1 MFDIM
6 PSVMFW
12 LIPVIILI
20 VLAMTIMRCY
30 VICPNDKIL
39 VVYGAGSNSDGAS
52 IIHGGGRMVIPFF
65 QRSSFLNL
73 TPLPITVDLNDAL
86 SANNIRVSL
95 PSQFTISIASDKPAL
110 MQNAVRYLLNL
121 DEDEIKVTA
130 RDIIFGSLRAVV
142 ATLTIEELTRNR
154 DKFIK
159 AINDNVGAE
168 LNKIGMMILNVNLRD
183 LTDSS
188 GYITAMGQKSAA
200 EAINQAQIDVSEQKR
215 KGDVGVETNNQVRD
229 VTVAQQKTIS
239 QIGIS
244 TAEKDSQV
252 KIAELAAETQQ
263 GTNDAQATIADSN
276 ASLAVRQADAHEK
289 GEVAKAR
296 AATVISNQQREA
308 QQAELAKEQLPA
320 AEVAREQLEIESNAQ
335 ANKAR
340 IIAQGEADSIL
351 FKFKAEA
358 EGLQLVLEA
367 KAAGY
372 ERIITA
378 AGGDTNAAATLLMI
392 EKMAEIVQIQSEALA
407 NIQIDKITV
416 WDSGSGNDGMQGF
429 IRNFAASLPPLAEIA
444 QQAGIKLPSFMGELV
459 ESTKQPVE
467 KPAEKPVAALDAP
480 KAD

>member
-1 MFDIM
+1 M
-6 PSVMFW
+6 
-12 LIPVIILI
+12 
-20 VLAMTIMRCY
+20 
-30 VICPNDKIL
+30 
-39 VVYGAGSNSDGAS
+39 
-52 IIHGGGRMVIPFF
+52 
-65 QRSSFLNL
+65 
-73 TPLPITVDLNDAL
+73 
-86 SANNIRVSL
+86 
-95 PSQFTISIASDKPAL
+95 
-110 MQNAVRYLLNL
+110 
-121 DEDEIKVTA
+121 
-130 RDIIFGSLRAVV
+130 
-142 ATLTIEELTRNR
+142 TIEELTRNR

-215 KGDVGVETNNQVRD
+215 KGDVGVETNNRERD
-229 VTVAQQKTIS
+229 VTVAEQKTLS

-244 TAEKDSQV
+244 TAERDSKI
-252 KIAELAAETQQ
+252 KIAELAAQTTHGKNE
-263 GTNDAQATIADSN
+263 AEATIADSN

-289 GEVAKAR
+289 GEVATAKAQ
-296 AATVISNQQREA
+296 TVIFNQQREA
-308 QQAELAKEQLPA
+308 QQAELAKAQLPA
-320 AEVAREQLEIESNAQ
+320 AEVAKEQLEIESNAQ
-335 ANKAR
+335 AQKAR

-351 FKFKAEA
+351 LKFKAEA

-372 ERIITA
+372 ERIISA

-407 NIQIDKITV
+407 NIKIDKISV

-429 IRNFAASLPPLAEIA
+429 IRNFASSLPPLAEIA
-444 QQAGIKLPSFMGELV
+444 AQAGIKLPSFMGELI
-459 ESTKQPVE
+459 E
-467 KPAEKPVAALDAP
+467 KAKDPANAPVATVEAP

>member
-1 MFDIM
+1 MFDVM

-52 IIHGGGRMVIPFF
+52 IIHGGGRLVIPFF
-65 QRSSFLNL
+65 QRSSFLSL
-73 TPLPITVDLNDAL
+73 TPLAITVDLNDSL

-95 PSQFTISIASDKPAL
+95 PSLFTISIASDKPAL

-121 DEDEIKVTA
+121 DEDQIKVTA

-183 LTDSS
+183 LSDLS

-215 KGDVGVETNNQVRD
+215 KGDVGVETNNRERD
-229 VTVAQQKTIS
+229 VTVAEQKTLS

-244 TAEKDSQV
+244 TADRDSKV
-252 KIAELAAETQQ
+252 KIAELAAETTQ
-263 GTNDAQATIADSN
+263 GKNVAEANIADSN
-276 ASLAVRQADAHEK
+276 ASLAVRQAEANEK

-296 AATVISNQQREA
+296 AQTVIFNQQREA

-320 AEVAREQLEIESNAQ
+320 AEVAKEQLVIESNAQ
-335 ANKAR
+335 ADKAR

-351 FKFKAEA
+351 MKFKAEA
-358 EGLQLVLEA
+358 EGLKLVLEA

-372 ERIITA
+372 QRIITA

-392 EKMAEIVQIQSEALA
+392 EKMAEIVKIQSEALA
-407 NIQIDKITV
+407 GIKVDKITI

-429 IRNFAASLPPLAEIA
+429 IRNFAASLPPLQEIA
-444 QQAGIKLPSFMGELV
+444 AQAGIKLPSFMGELV
-459 ESTKQPVE
+459 ETAAKEQAN
-467 KPAEKPVAALDAP
+467 KTVATVQAP

>member
-1 MFDIM
+1 MYDVM

-20 VLAMTIMRCY
+20 VLAMTIMRCF

-52 IIHGGGRMVIPFF
+52 IIHGGGRLVIPFF

-215 KGDVGVETNNQVRD
+215 KGDVGVETNNRERD
-229 VTVAQQKTIS
+229 VTVAEQKTLS

-244 TAEKDSQV
+244 TADKDSKV
-252 KIAELAAETQQ
+252 KIAGLSAETTQ
-263 GTNDAQATIADSN
+263 GENDAQATIADSN
-276 ASLAVRQADAHEK
+276 ASLAVRQADAREK
-289 GEVAKAR
+289 GEVAKAK
-296 AATVISNQQREA
+296 ADTVIFNQQREA
-308 QQAELAKEQLPA
+308 QQAALAKEQLPA
-320 AEVAREQLEIESNAQ
+320 AEVAKVQLVIESNAQ
-335 ANKAR
+335 AEKAR
-340 IIAQGEADSIL
+340 IIAKGEADSIL
-351 FKFKAEA
+351 LKYQAEA
-358 EGLQLVLEA
+358 EGLKMVLEA
-367 KAAGY
+367 KATGY
-372 ERIITA
+372 ERIIAA
-378 AGGDTNAAATLLMI
+378 AGGDPKAAASLLMI
-392 EKMAEIVQIQSEALA
+392 EKVVDVVKAQSEALSG
-407 NIQIDKITV
+407 IEIDKITV

-429 IRNFAASLPPLAEIA
+429 IRNFASSLPPLHEIA
-444 QQAGIKLPSFMGELV
+444 AQAGVELPAFMGSILDSKNPV
-459 ESTKQPVE
+459 KHSVKSDVLESE
-467 KPAEKPVAALDAP
+467 KA
-480 KAD
+480 